1 MVGDGIDFLTSPIDL
16 SGSTGSIASG
26 GKNTRSGCGPTPSG
40 SIAPDFTPP
49 NTSLMLGAGP
59 WRSATGSD
67 RGTLGGGPPGSGVDT
82 GTMSANGSGVFDHGS
97 PRAASGSSLGVP
109 VMRSGPAPAGGIWDP
124 LREATLA

>member
-1 MVGDGIDFLTSPIDL
+1 MVGAGIGFLTSPIAS

-26 GKNTRSGCGPTPSG
+26 GKNTRSGWGPTPSG

-49 NTSLMLGAGP
+49 STSLMLGSGP
-59 WRSATGSD
+59 CRSVTGSG
-67 RGTLGGGPPGSGVDT
+67 RGTLGFDPPESGVDT

-109 VMRSGPAPAGGIWDP
+109 VIRTGPAPAGGIWDP
-124 LREATLA
+124 LRG